1 MRENLGTI
9 NFALVPETR
18 KPVQT
23 VTWHITNRV
32 IVYLFPKKIK
42 GSFAVLQKLIKDP
55 YVQEDIYYLKYR
67 LDNICVMVTNAR
79 LQRMNFSNQFDY
91 IINANTNEV
100 FPAFVTMIYFSWSK
114 FLFKKSTTGDI
125 GVNVP
130 FKNQQIINS
139 LPPPQPP
146 YTCNT
151 FLWDNLW
158 RTSTSTSTSIRQ
170 NARFIFRTSKQ
181 SSFYIFGVLVDSRG
195 W

>member
-1 MRENLGTI
+1 M
-9 NFALVPETR
+9 
-18 KPVQT
+18 
-23 VTWHITNRV
+23 
-32 IVYLFPKKIK
+32 YLFPKKIK

-139 LPPPQPP
+139 LPPHNHPTPVILF
-146 YTCNT
+146 YGITCGG
-151 FLWDNLW
+151 L
-158 RTSTSTSTSIRQ
+158 
-170 NARFIFRTSKQ
+170 
-181 SSFYIFGVLVDSRG
+181 VLVLVLVFDKMHVLFFAHQNRVRSIFLEF